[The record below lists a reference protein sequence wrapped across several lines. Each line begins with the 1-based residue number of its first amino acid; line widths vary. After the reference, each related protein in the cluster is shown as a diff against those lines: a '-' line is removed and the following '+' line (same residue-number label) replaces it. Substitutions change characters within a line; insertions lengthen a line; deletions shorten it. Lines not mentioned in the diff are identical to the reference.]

1 MGTVR
6 SHKVFHPYTSET
18 EIPIVCGVPEMCRI
32 FQRSEPTIRGWCR
45 DGKLPAFHIGDLW
58 FANKSDLLSLVRLQ
72 K

>member
-6 SHKVFHPYTSET
+6 SYKVYHPYTSEE
-18 EIPIVCGVPEMCRI
+18 EIPVVCGVPEMCRI

-45 DGKLPAFHIGDLW
+45 DGKLPAFRVGESW
-58 FANKSDLLSLVRLQ
+58 FANKADLLNLARPQ

>member
-6 SHKVFHPYTSET
+6 SCKVFHPYTSES

-32 FQRSEPTIRGWCR
+32 FQRCEPTICAWCR
-45 DGKLPAFHIGDLW
+45 EGKLPAFRVGESW
-58 FANKSDLLSLVRLQ
+58 FANKADLLNLVRLQ

>member
-6 SHKVFHPYTSET
+6 SYKVFHPYTSES

-45 DGKLPAFHIGDLW
+45 DGKLPAFHIGDL
-58 FANKSDLLSLVRLQ
+58 
-72 K
+72 